1 MLSTFG
7 MIKTKGLQR
16 AKVYCPKFCK
26 LVENY
31 FAKYIAFKAFKT
43 KQHHPSLNITA
54 KSDTVPLELIFVTIT
69 KFINY
74 LFAANYRPV
83 LEGYNRERVSTTNF
97 TLCKNI
103 SEKIIAKFGVPKT
116 IISDNRIIFRFH
128 NFESFIT

>member
-1 MLSTFG
+1 M
-7 MIKTKGLQR
+7 
-16 AKVYCPKFCK
+16 
-26 LVENY
+26 
-31 FAKYIAFKAFKT
+31 
-43 KQHHPSLNITA
+43 
-54 KSDTVPLELIFVTIT
+54 TIT

-128 NFESFIT
+128 NFESPRWLQSKGKVQRFMQPLTTII